1 MSAQPIG
8 CSTRRSSLDK
18 YVSIDE
24 LMPIRSMKE
33 GEWWRLR
40 WWGVVCLVWYF
51 FDWKKPSVHGRSFP
65 ELAGFAWAGI
75 YRSMR
80 LPEIAA
86 ASFKNEGHFR
96 VKGRVSGTERFFGT
110 AFRSSRKSRELQQII
125 DEVNLRHHVAGIVR
139 RHGRDFEVLPHYETA
154 FAYVA
159 TAFIESIRRGYHA
172 RGLDLR
178 SPKGRKISQQVCTV
192 LYQVAG
198 MVGLTRMPKNLEAHE
213 KLRDAVESCLAAHP
227 PSPWMQA
234 QAQEIGKKI
243 LPLTSAFAG
252 ISLESTLQRYLD
264 PATSS
269 YLFPDPAV
277 VEQVRPVYEE
287 WRNRLRPRPRSLWKR
302 ILAVFTRPEPPAARH
317 DLEPL
322 WEAYWEAPDD
332 STDARLIGAV
342 LLCALGASPEKKA
355 WWNPMVLRLEAR
367 EPLFQQGKR
376 HNRCY
381 VLLKSSEPL
390 IVTRKGMPSHDPEA
404 EIEIARVTGPTVLGE
419 IGMWR
424 GRAAITTVFSHKPC
438 ELTVLRLDQETFDA
452 LKANSGFWNAVA
464 AEVQRRLKISTKV
477 LEKFL
482 REYEEKLQD
491 EKFTSL
497 CQLIR
502 YINGDIHARLDLV
515 PEVQPEMTLAQCV
528 ELLRTLASSMVD
540 RRPDD
545 PAFRA
550 TLETLLD
557 VVG

>member
-1 MSAQPIG
+1 MSAQTIG
-8 CSTRRSSLDK
+8 CSNRRSSLDK
-18 YVSIDE
+18 YLSIDE
-24 LMPIRSMKE
+24 LTPIRTMKE

-40 WWGVVCLVWYF
+40 WWGVVRLIWYF

-80 LPEIAA
+80 VPEIAA

-96 VKGRVSGTERFFGT
+96 AKGRVSGTERFFGA
-110 AFRSSRKSRELQQII
+110 AFRSPRKSRKLQQII

-139 RHGRDFEVLPHYETA
+139 RHGRDFEVFPHYETA

-159 TAFIESIRRGYHA
+159 AAFIESIRRGYQS
-172 RGLDLR
+172 RGVNLSSR
-178 SPKGRKISQQVCTV
+178 KGRKISQQVCTV

-198 MVGLTRMPKNLEAHE
+198 MVGLTRKPKNLEAHE

-227 PSPWMQA
+227 PSAWMQT
-234 QAQEIGKKI
+234 QAREIGKKI
-243 LPLTSAFAG
+243 LPITSAFAG
-252 ISLESTLQRYLD
+252 VTLESMLQRYLD
-264 PATSS
+264 PVTSA

-277 VEQVRPVYEE
+277 VEQVRPIYEE
-287 WRNRLRPRPRSLWKR
+287 RRKGLFVQKSFWQR
-302 ILAVFTRPEPPAARH
+302 ILNLFIPPEPPVIRH
-317 DLEPL
+317 DLNPL
-322 WEAYWEAPDD
+322 WEAYWETPDD

-342 LLCALGASPEKKA
+342 LLCALEASPEEKA

-367 EPLFQQGKR
+367 EPLFRQGKR
-376 HNRCY
+376 HDRCY
-381 VLLKSSEPL
+381 VLLKTSEPL
-390 IVTRKGMPSHDPEA
+390 IVTRKGMPGHDPEA

-438 ELTVLRLDQETFDA
+438 ELTVLRLDQEIFDA

-482 REYEEKLQD
+482 QDYEEKLQD

-497 CQLIR
+497 CHLIR